1 MSVSTPFRA
10 AVVQAASA
18 GFDRDETLA
27 KAEALTREAA
37 RQGARLVVFPEAFVG
52 GYPRGSG
59 FGAVIGNRTEE
70 GREEFRRY
78 WDGAVDIPGPA
89 VDELSRIAAESRVFV
104 VMGVIERDGGTLYC
118 TVLFF
123 DDEGTYLGKHR
134 KLMPTASERLVWGF
148 GDGSTLPVF
157 NTPLGKLGAVICWE
171 NYMPLL
177 RMAMYAKGIEIYC
190 APTADARES
199 WQATVTHIALEG
211 RCFVLSANQ
220 FARRSDYPADHPLP
234 SNDPDAVVCNG
245 GSVILGPLGE
255 VLAGPLTEGEGIL
268 VADLDRDQIVRGKF
282 DFDVVGH
289 YARPDV
295 FSLTVDEAPR
305 SPCSR
310 DKSRPLQHPGRLTS
324 RPCDRHARSS
334 SEHSARPRRWSA
346 MGASRNRSAG
356 SPHSRLLPIPG
367 PVDEAVLLLLAP
379 ILFVFYR
386 QPMREAWLNADD
398 GEFADG

>member
-1 MSVSTPFRA
+1 MSASTSFRA

-18 GFDRDETLA
+18 GFDRDKTLA

-37 RQGARLVVFPEAFVG
+37 GQGAQLVVFPEAFVG

-59 FGAVIGNRTEE
+59 FGAVIGNRSEE
-70 GREEFRRY
+70 GREEYRRY
-78 WDGAVDIPGPA
+78 WDGAVDVPGRA
-89 VDELSRIAAESRVFV
+89 VEELSRIAAESGVFV
-104 VMGVIERDGGTLYC
+104 VIGVIERDGGTLYC
-118 TVLFF
+118 TILFF
-123 DDEGTYLGKHR
+123 DDEGADLGKHR

-190 APTADARES
+190 APTADAREA
-199 WQATVTHIALEG
+199 WQSTVRHIALEG

-234 SNDPDAVVCNG
+234 GDHPEAVICSG

-255 VLAGPLTEGEGIL
+255 VLAGPLTAGEGIL
-268 VADLDRDQIVRGKF
+268 VADLDRNQIVRGKF

-295 FSLTVDEAPR
+295 FSLTVDESSR
-305 SPCSR
+305 SPVQR
-310 DKSRPLQHPGRLTS
+310 G
-324 RPCDRHARSS
+324 
-334 SEHSARPRRWSA
+334 
-346 MGASRNRSAG
+346 
-356 SPHSRLLPIPG
+356 
-367 PVDEAVLLLLAP
+367 
-379 ILFVFYR
+379 
-386 QPMREAWLNADD
+386 
-398 GEFADG
+398 